1 MRLNQAVKMVAGV
14 VLALALVGC
23 GARGDTPAQKRNA
36 IHQMRQ
42 DTLQKLYREQ
52 PKARTAIRK
61 AQGYAVFSNKSNK
74 LGLIGI
80 GHGFGVVRDNRTGKN
95 TYMRMMSVGAGV
107 GLGIQDIRF
116 VAIFHDRKTM
126 QNFIQ
131 HGWDASA
138 GANAAAKW
146 KEKGDAGNQTVA
158 ADFNGVTIYQ
168 LTEHGLALQAMVQGY
183 KYWPDDE
190 LN

>member
-131 HGWDASA
+131 NGWDASA
-138 GANAAAKW
+138 GADAAAKW